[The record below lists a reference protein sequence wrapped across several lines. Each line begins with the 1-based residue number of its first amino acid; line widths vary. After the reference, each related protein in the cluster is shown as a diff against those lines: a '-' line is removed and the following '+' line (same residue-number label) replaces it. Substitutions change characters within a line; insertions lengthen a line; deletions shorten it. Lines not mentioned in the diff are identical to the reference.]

1 MFSQKDLVQIQQH
14 GLTLEQINS
23 QIASFKTGFPFLKVL
38 RPATPNNGIKQIDE
52 PELSSLI
59 AYYSENKKGKKLLK
73 FVPASGAATRM
84 FKSLLEYVGNIDESK
99 VPNDVNVFIS
109 EIRNFAFYNNLKN
122 KAQSLGLDI
131 EQLINEGKYKTLINL
146 LLEKEGLNYGNLPK
160 GLLKFHSYTDSS
172 RTPVEE
178 HMAEGVSYALSDAKE
193 VHLHFT
199 VSPEHMQDFNQL
211 VNGVINKY
219 EDKYGCKFYI
229 SYSVQKT
236 STDTIA
242 VDINN
247 SPFREHDESLVFRPG
262 GHGALLE
269 NLNDLDAD
277 VIFIKNIDNVAPDR
291 LKETTFIYKKVL
303 AGILLQKQD
312 QVFEYI
318 KQLSNGKDVNLA
330 EVKSFIESNLGYVF
344 PQSINGLGSAAQK
357 EAMVKILKRPIRVC
371 GMVKNQGEPG
381 GGPFWVEAND
391 GSASLQ
397 ILESSQFNFNDERQ
411 KDIFK
416 QSTHFN
422 PVDLVIATKD
432 YKGKKMNLLQFSDP
446 DTAFISFKSKD
457 GKELK
462 ALELPGLWNGAM
474 ANWNTIFVEVPL
486 ATFSPVKTVNDL
498 IREEHRA

>member
-14 GLTLEQINS
+14 GLTLEQVNS
-23 QIASFKTGFPFLKVL
+23 QIASFKAGFPFLKVL

-59 AYYSENKKGKKLLK
+59 VYFSENKKGKKLLK

-84 FKSLLEYVGNIDESK
+84 FKSLFEYVGSADESK
-99 VPNDVNVFIS
+99 VPNDVNIFIS
-109 EIRNFAFYNNLKN
+109 NIQHFAFYNDLKN
-122 KAQSLGLDI
+122 RAQSKGFDI
-131 EQLINEGKYKTLINL
+131 EQLINEGNYKTVINL
-146 LLEKEGLNYGNLPK
+146 LLDKEGLNYGNLPK
-160 GLLKFHSYTDSS
+160 GLLKFHSYPDGS

-178 HMAEGVSYALSDAKE
+178 HLIEGVSYALSDAKE

-199 VSPEHMQDFNQL
+199 VSPEHIQGLNQL
-211 VNGVINKY
+211 VNGIISKY
-219 EDKYGCKFYI
+219 EEQYSCKFYI
-229 SYSVQKT
+229 SYSVQKP

-247 SPFREHDESLVFRPG
+247 NPFRESDESLVFRPG

-291 LKETTFIYKKVL
+291 LKETTITYKKVL

-318 KQLSNGKDVNLA
+318 KQLSNGNDANLT
-330 EVKSFIESNLGYVF
+330 EIKTFIEGNLGYVF
-344 PQSINGLGSAAQK
+344 PQSFNALGVAAQK
-357 EAMVKILKRPIRVC
+357 DALVKILKRPIRVC

-381 GGPFWVEAND
+381 GGPFWVEAHD
-391 GSASLQ
+391 GGASLQ

-416 QSTHFN
+416 QATHFN

-432 YKGKKMNLLQFSDP
+432 NKGKKMDLLQFSDP
-446 DTAFISFKSKD
+446 DTGFISIKSKD

-498 IREEHRA
+498 VRDEHKA

>member
-1 MFSQKDLVQIQQH
+1 MFSQKDLAQIQQH
-14 GLTLEQINS
+14 GLTPEEINS

-52 PELSSLI
+52 PELSSFI
-59 AYYSENKKGKKLLK
+59 AYFSENKKGKKLLK

-84 FKSLLEYVGNIDESK
+84 FKSLFEYVGSADESK
-99 VPNDVNVFIS
+99 IPSDVDQFIS
-109 EIRNFAFYNNLKN
+109 NIQDFAFYSDLKDVA
-122 KAQSLGLDI
+122 KSKDLDV
-131 EQLINEGKYKTLINL
+131 EQLINEKKYKAIINL
-146 LLEKEGLNYGNLPK
+146 LLDKEGLNYGSMPK
-160 GLLKFHSYTDSS
+160 GLLKFHSYNNGV

-178 HMAEGVSYALSDAKE
+178 HLVEGISYALSDAKE
-193 VHLHFT
+193 VHVHFT
-199 VSPEHMQDFNQL
+199 VSPEHLEGFNQV
-211 VNGVINKY
+211 VNGIIDTY
-219 EDKYGCKFYI
+219 EGQNNCKFYI
-229 SYSVQKT
+229 SYSVQKS

-247 SPFREHDESLVFRPG
+247 NPFRESDESLVFRPG

-291 LKETTFIYKKVL
+291 LKETTYIYKKVL

-318 KQLSNGKDVNLA
+318 KLLSNGNDVNLA
-330 EVKSFIESNLGYVF
+330 EVKTFIESNLGYLF
-344 PQSINGLGSAAQK
+344 PQSFNGFGIAAQK
-357 EAMVKILKRPIRVC
+357 EAMVRILKRPIRVC

-381 GGPFWVEAND
+381 GGPFWVEAGD

-422 PVDLVIATKD
+422 PVDLVISAKD
-432 YKGKKMNLLQFSDP
+432 YKGKKMNLLQFRDP
-446 DTAFISFKSKD
+446 ATGFISIKSKD
-457 GKELK
+457 GRDLK

-474 ANWNTIFVEVPL
+474 AYWNTVFVEVPL

-498 IREEHRA
+498 IREEHKA